1 MRYFSSF
8 LLFAVAL
15 LAFQQASAQRYM
27 TPQFSKVNVA
37 TVPYGTNFTFLPII
51 AGGRP
56 ARQPL
61 VSQVYTP
68 DGDTDKKRPL
78 IIYLKTG
85 NFFPFPANGSCGGAL
100 NDSSNV
106 EFATR
111 LAKLGYVVAVA
122 DYRGGWFPTAADPV
136 TGETVRRYTLIN
148 AAYRGVQDV
157 RTCIR
162 FFKRSVKEQMN
173 PFGVDTSRIVVWGQ
187 GTGGYLSLATAFL
200 NTYNEILTT
209 SDPNKFRIQGQ
220 IPMVTEAFNG
230 DIYGTSGPCI
240 ITDPANPVA
249 NPLGIY
255 KQGDTLCVPNHKGY
269 TSNFQLSVNMGGAL
283 GDSTWIND
291 GEMPL
296 VSYHVPSDGFAPCET
311 DVLNVPTLNGPL
323 PVVEVSGSCDVQAI
337 QERFGNNDVFKK
349 ILPASDKYDAI
360 AKARN
365 GGKGMAFLP
374 FIGTPKNTSA
384 PWEWT
389 NYNGAPP
396 PAADTDC
403 NVDAAIARAYIDTII
418 TYYIPRGCVALGLN
432 CPGVSGTNDLLQESQ
447 VQIVP
452 NPATSLMQFRG
463 DADHVIQSVELFDLS
478 GRMVRSFYNINQ
490 PTFDMQRGNLV
501 SGMYVAKVRLRE
513 GIVTRRVVFE

>member
-1 MRYFSSF
+1 MRLFKLF
-8 LLFAVAL
+8 TLLVIL
-15 LAFQQASAQRYM
+15 MTAFQQATAQRYM
-27 TPQFSKVNVA
+27 TPQFSQVAVA

-61 VSQVYTP
+61 VARVYTP
-68 DGDTDKKRPL
+68 VGDSETKRPL

-100 NDSSNV
+100 NDSSNI

-136 TGETVRRYTLIN
+136 TGELVRRYTLIN

-162 FFKRSVKEQMN
+162 FFRRNVAEAGNQ
-173 PFGVDTSRIVVWGQ
+173 FGIDPTKVVVWGQ
-187 GTGGYLSLATAFL
+187 GTGGYISLAAAYL

-209 SDPNKFRIQGQ
+209 SDPNKFKIQGQ

-230 DIYGTSGPCI
+230 DIYATSGPCI
-240 ITDPANPVA
+240 ITDPTNPLA

-255 KQGDTLCVPNHKGY
+255 KQGDTLCVPNHVGY
-269 TSNFQLSVNMGGAL
+269 SSAFTMAVNMGGSL
-283 GDSTWIND
+283 GDSTWLDD

-296 VSYHVPSDGFAPCET
+296 VSYHVPTDGFAPCKT
-311 DVLNVPTLNGPL
+311 NVLNVPTINGPL
-323 PVVEVSGSCDVQAI
+323 PVVEVSGSCDLQQYV
-337 QERFGNNDVFKK
+337 EKYGNNDVFKK
-349 ILPASDKYDAI
+349 ILPGANTYDAI

-365 GGKGMAFLP
+365 GGASGFFP
-374 FIGTPKNTSA
+374 FIGTPKGTSS

-389 NYNGAPP
+389 SYSGDPP
-396 PAADTDC
+396 PAAGTDC
-403 NVDAAIARAYIDTII
+403 NVDAKVARTYIDTII
-418 TYYIPRGCVALGLN
+418 AYYIPRGCVALGLG
-432 CPGVSGTNDLLQESQ
+432 CAGVSSTNELLSENE

-452 NPATSLMQFRG
+452 NPAQSVMQFNSG
-463 DADHVIQSVELFDLS
+463 ADHPIQSIELFDIS
-478 GRMVRSFYNINQ
+478 GRMVHCVYSINQ
-490 PTFDMQRGNLV
+490 SNFEMQRGNIV
-501 SGMYVAKVRLRE
+501 AGMYVAKVRFRD
-513 GIVTRRVVFE
+513 GIVARRVVFE